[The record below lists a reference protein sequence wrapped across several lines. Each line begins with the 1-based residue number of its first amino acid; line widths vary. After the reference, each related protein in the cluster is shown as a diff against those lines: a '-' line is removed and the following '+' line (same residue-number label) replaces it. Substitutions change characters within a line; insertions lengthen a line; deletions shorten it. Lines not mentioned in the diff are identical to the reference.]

1 MTVPAF
7 LRYQNFAMM
16 SLILSKKLDTEVTTF
31 FDKIKDIIAK
41 F

>member
-1 MTVPAF
+1 
-7 LRYQNFAMM
+7 MM

-31 FDKIKDIIAK
+31 FTVSTKPTTLVFASDT